1 MIELTELVVLIQP
14 ERDSVRTS
22 SLLLP
27 ECIVIM
33 NHIAWNS
40 DRERKYMNR
49 MTIAGTIA
57 FLLASL
63 VSGSGA
69 QTTARLEASLQSA
82 VPGNS
87 LTVWIYFTDKGNR
100 TFEKLSMPGQ
110 LISPRSLQRRG
121 RIRPADQLVD
131 ATDLPV
137 EQTYIDQVAAATLHV
152 RQVSKWLNAVSAVAT
167 LAQIRA
173 LSGFPF
179 VRTIDLLMRY
189 GAPPRENPVEIEHAV
204 SVSPAA
210 KAAMT
215 TSLAYGPSL
224 VQDSLENIPAVHA
237 AGNCAQT
244 VLIGLFDNGFRLLS
258 HQAFDFLR
266 SRIIATY
273 DFVDHKVSVAP
284 DNPSASFGSH
294 GINTLSTIA
303 GYAPG
308 QLIGPAY
315 GASFVLARTENDSS
329 ETPVEEDNWARAIE
343 WADSLGIDVASTSLG
358 YLTYDAPYTSW
369 TWSDMDG
376 KTTVITRAADMAVA
390 KGIIVVNSAGN
401 DAVARAGQPNTLIA
415 PADGDSVLTAGA
427 VNAGGIR
434 ASFSSYG
441 PTADGR
447 IKPDVMAMGVNV
459 YTASAS
465 SPTGYSVISGTSFSC
480 PLTAGIAALVLNA
493 FPKATPMEIVGALKA
508 TASNAGSPDDFN
520 GWGIVNAKAAIDYL
534 ARNADTTKE
543 PFPHGYS
550 LGQNYPN
557 PFNPGTRIE
566 FVLPEASTV
575 ELTVYDILGRKV
587 RTLVQGNYPTST
599 GIPYHVMWDA
609 TDQSGRRVAS
619 GVYIYRLSARG
630 TSGIATSLARTMLL
644 LQ

>member
-1 MIELTELVVLIQP
+1 
-14 ERDSVRTS
+14 
-22 SLLLP
+22 
-27 ECIVIM
+27 
-33 NHIAWNS
+33 
-40 DRERKYMNR
+40 MNR

-63 VSGSGA
+63 VSGSRA

-82 VPGNS
+82 VPGTP

-100 TFEKLSMPGQ
+100 TFEKLSIPEQ
-110 LISPRSLQRRG
+110 LVSPRSLQRRG
-121 RIRPADQLVD
+121 RVRTVDKLVD

-137 EQTYIDQVAAATLHV
+137 EQAYIDQVAAATLHV

-167 LAQIRA
+167 PAQIRA
-173 LSGFPF
+173 LSGLPF

-204 SVSPAA
+204 SASPAA
-210 KAAMT
+210 KAALT
-215 TSLAYGPSL
+215 NDLAYGPSL
-224 VQDSLENIPAVHA
+224 LQDSLENIPAVHA
-237 AGNCAQT
+237 SVNFAQG
-244 VLIGLFDNGFRLLS
+244 VLIGFFDNGFRLLS
-258 HQAFDFLR
+258 HQAFDSLR

-284 DNPSASFGSH
+284 DNPSTSFGSH

-303 GYAPG
+303 GYEPG
-308 QLIGPAY
+308 QLLGPAF

-376 KTTVITRAADMAVA
+376 RTTVITRAADMAVA

-465 SPTGYSVISGTSFSC
+465 VPTGYSVWSGTSFSC
-480 PLTAGIAALVLNA
+480 PLTAGVAALVLHA
-493 FPKATPMEIVGALKA
+493 FPKATTMEIVCALKA
-508 TASNAGSPDDFN
+508 TASNAGSPDDYDV
-520 GWGIVNAKAAIDYL
+520 WGIVNAKAAVDFL
-534 ARNADTTKE
+534 ARNADTATKE
-543 PFPHGYS
+543 PFPRGYS

-566 FVLPEASTV
+566 FLLPEESTV
-575 ELTVYDILGRKV
+575 DLTVYDILGRKV
-587 RTLVQGNYPTST
+587 RTLVQGNYPAST

-630 TSGIATSLARTMLL
+630 TSGIATSLARTMMLV
-644 LQ
+644 Q